1 MHETGCSEAARG
13 RGPKFPADTDGF
25 LRELRR
31 RAADHFGSADREQGG
46 GRMYLKAA
54 VILGWTAAAYGLLVF
69 AATAWWQAVPLA
81 VALGLGL
88 AAVAFNLAHDGGHS
102 AVSRR
107 RWVNRL
113 AAGTLDLV
121 GASSYL
127 WRLKHGIHHTYANVP
142 GHDTDID
149 LGRLMRLC
157 PTQPRHW
164 FHRWQHLYLWPLY
177 GLSAARWHLYSDFQ
191 EVAAG
196 RIGPHPI
203 RRPRGWDLAVF
214 VGGKAVSIGLLLGL
228 PLALH
233 PWWVVLPGYLLVTVG
248 LALLA
253 SSFVSM
259 DLVEPLS
266 PLWLLV
272 ALSILGRVGL
282 GFILPSLNI
291 GAMRGLPKPMIA
303 QGASVINFV
312 RTLGG
317 AAGVSLCGIALEW
330 RLQVHGDRL
339 SNPVTTQARL
349 DAFGEVFWML
359 GLTCALAILA
369 SWKLREPG

>member
-1 MHETGCSEAARG
+1 MGAGG

-31 RAADHFGSADREQGG
+31 RAADHFATADGEQGD
-46 GRMYLKAA
+46 GRMYLKAVA
-54 VILGWTAAAYGLLVF
+54 ILGWTAAAYGLLVF

-233 PWWVVLPGYLLVTVG
+233 PWWVVLPGYLLVMGVLGVTTCSVFQLAHCVGEADFPVPAGDPSPAMADCWAVHQVRTTVDFARGSRG
-248 LALLA
+248 LT
-253 SSFVSM
+253 
-259 DLVEPLS
+259 
-266 PLWLLV
+266 WLLGG
-272 ALSILGRVGL
+272 LNYQIEHHLFPRV
-282 GFILPSLNI
+282 
-291 GAMRGLPKPMIA
+291 
-303 QGASVINFV
+303 
-312 RTLGG
+312 
-317 AAGVSLCGIALEW
+317 CH
-330 RLQVHGDRL
+330 VHY
-339 SNPVTTQARL
+339 P
-349 DAFGEVFWML
+349 
-359 GLTCALAILA
+359 ALAA
-369 SWKLREPG
+369 VVEATCREYGVRYSAHPTLRAGLVAHYRWLKEMGRPVPVG